1 MSLALQIAGAVFV
14 ILGGLLVNW
23 AMATNQFF
31 STTVRI
37 QSDRDHIVTTQ
48 GPYQYV
54 RHPGYVGAI
63 IGIIMTP
70 LVLGSWAA
78 FIPATLVVCGYIART
93 SLEDKVLQEE
103 LEGYVDYVKKV
114 RYRLFPGI
122 W

>member
-1 MSLALQIAGAVFV
+1 
-14 ILGGLLVNW
+14 
-23 AMATNQFF
+23 
-31 STTVRI
+31 
-37 QSDRDHIVTTQ
+37 
-48 GPYQYV
+48 V